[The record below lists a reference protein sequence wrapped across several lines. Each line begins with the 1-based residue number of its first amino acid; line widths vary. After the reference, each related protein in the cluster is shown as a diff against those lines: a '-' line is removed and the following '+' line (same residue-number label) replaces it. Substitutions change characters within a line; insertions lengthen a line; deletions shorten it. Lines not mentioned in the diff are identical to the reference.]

1 MNHHAHALA
10 DLSAWIREDHEPI
23 TLHFDRAT
31 LFAIAST
38 LQHSIDQVSF
48 PSPLKTRLENALVS
62 LRDLMPA
69 DIADLST
76 SLASA
81 LEVELPPNNDS

>member
-1 MNHHAHALA
+1 MNFHAQGLA

-23 TLHFDRAT
+23 TLTLDRAT
-31 LFAIAST
+31 LFVMAST
-38 LQHSIDQVSF
+38 LQHSVDQVSC
-48 PSPLKTRLENALVS
+48 PSPLKIRLENALVS

-76 SLASA
+76 TLASA
-81 LEVELPPNNDS
+81 LEVDLPNEFHS